1 LGPPGGASG
10 FGAAI
15 ASRYA
20 REGAKVVL
28 GDINVAG
35 GEKVASELPSNMSF
49 LKMDVTKAE
58 DWKATVDFAFAR
70 YGRLDILVNNAG
82 TTYRSKVKFALLE
95 PTLLHNFRKIKS
107 LRGL

>member
-1 LGPPGGASG
+1 MSSQPQGSRLVGKVAIVTGLLPRHDPSLFPASCNRNVLTSHSLDLTGGASG

-20 REGAKVVL
+20 REGAKVVVC
-28 GDINVAG
+28 DINVAG

-58 DWKATVDFAFAR
+58 DWKAT
-70 YGRLDILVNNAG
+70 
-82 TTYRSKVKFALLE
+82 
-95 PTLLHNFRKIKS
+95 
-107 LRGL
+107 

>member
-1 LGPPGGASG
+1 LGPPGAASG

-49 LKMDVTKAE
+49 LKMDVTRTE
-58 DWKATVDFAFAR
+58 DWRSTVDFAFSK

-82 TTYRSKVKFALLE
+82 TTYRNKVKFALFG
-95 PTLLHNFRKIKS
+95 TDTTTSQKKII
-107 LRGL
+107 